1 MSQQLPHDFVPW
13 NTEEVPQLP
22 KKRKMK
28 PGVKSA
34 LFSMAVILVLV
45 IFLFGSLFRIRKVT
59 VVGNQDYTP
68 DQIMQEAGI
77 QYGMSYFS
85 VTEKKVRT
93 AMEQNRYLEFR
104 GMEKF
109 IPGSVALYIRERNAR
124 ANVQVMGI
132 TYLLDE
138 SGMVLEAPSNGLD
151 STLPIVTGMQSRNVM
166 VGKTLV
172 SGNENQMDAYR
183 LLMEELLA
191 QGYLYDIAE
200 LKVSD
205 PENLYLLTRD
215 GYTVHLGDGEELRA
229 KIGTMRAVVMKL
241 REMGHKGGVIDA
253 SVPAVATYTPSEI

>member
-34 LFSMAVILVLV
+34 LFSMAVILALV

-59 VVGNQDYTP
+59 VVGNSKYTP
-68 DQIMQEAGI
+68 EEIMQEAGLE
-77 QYGMSYFS
+77 YGMSYFS
-85 VTEKKVRT
+85 VTEKKVRQT
-93 AMEQNRYLEFR
+93 MDRNRYLEFR

-109 IPGSVALYIRERNAR
+109 VPGSVALYIRERNAR

-132 TYLLDE
+132 TYLMDE
-138 SGMVLEAPSNGLD
+138 SGMVLDAPAAGLD
-151 STLPIVTGMQSRNVM
+151 SSLPIVTGMQSRSVM

-172 SGNENQMDAYR
+172 SGNENQMEAYR
-183 LLMEELLA
+183 MLMEELLA

-205 PENLYLLTRD
+205 PENLYLLTRG
-215 GYTVHLGDGEELRA
+215 GYTVHLGTNESLRA
-229 KIGTMRAVVMKL
+229 KIGTMRAVVNKL
-241 REMGHKGGVIDA
+241 KEMGYSGGVIDA
-253 SVPAVATYTPSEI
+253 SVPGSATYTPSEI